1 MEQISLSKKFD
12 MVQMQENWC
21 TNEGNSNLL
30 VTKLKHVLFMVH
42 DTRGFLR
49 SSTLLASPYE
59 PKYLNKQGE
68 KGDKATASNL
78 AASTASY
85 DNV

>member
-21 TNEGNSNLL
+21 TNENGNLL
-30 VTKLKHVLFMVH
+30 VTKLKCVLFMVH

-49 SSTLLASPYE
+49 SSTLLSSPYE